1 MLNFNIEVTPEGT
14 LVISNDRTR
23 IVILPEGD
31 IRLSSA
37 DPVHLTGDC
46 LAKLDLARVGN
57 DSPYADALRRR
68 LDKKK

>member
-46 LAKLDLARVGN
+46 QAKLDLARVGN